1 MKISKGRLINEM
13 HLAGCSLE
21 EIFKV
26 QGLKFSDEEIEKLY
40 NRVFIQK
47 INRSQKEQEKREK
60 ARKSEKIEQ
69 ILTNSL
75 FPFE

>member
-21 EIFKV
+21 EIYKV
-26 QGLKFSDEEIEKLY
+26 QGLKFSDEEIEELY
-40 NRVFIQK
+40 NQVFMQK
-47 INRSQKEQEKREK
+47 IEQVQKSEKKQEK
-60 ARKSEKIEQ
+60 ARKWKEIEQ

-75 FPFE
+75 FPF